1 MSDLNLGVIGNS
13 VFGALIDNEGR
24 VVWSCM
30 PRFDGDPVFCSLLHG
45 GEHGGNPEK
54 DFGFFDIQ
62 VENFARSEQRY
73 LHNTAILRTTLYD
86 AEGAAVQVT
95 DFAPRFKHVER
106 MFRPM
111 MMVRHVAPIV
121 GHPRIRVRLRPAS
134 TFGAERPEL
143 TRGSNHIR
151 YVAPNLTLR
160 CTTDAP
166 VSYVLDEIP
175 FVVEEP
181 FTMLLGPDESLTSPL
196 DETSRQFFNRTHEY
210 WREWSRYLAVP
221 FEWQEPVI
229 RAAITL
235 KLCAFEESG
244 GIIAAMTTSVPEA
257 PDSGRNWDYRFCWL
271 RDAYF
276 VVQALNRLG
285 ATRTMEDYLEYI
297 TNIVAG
303 AEDGH
308 LQPVYGITLEKRL
321 TERDVPTLSGYRGMG
336 PVRTGNQAHEHI
348 QNDVYG
354 SVILAAT
361 QAFFDERLMRP
372 GDRRLFEALEAIGN
386 RVLELYDKPDAGM
399 WELRTKS
406 RVHTLSSVMCWAG
419 ADRLAKIAGR
429 LGLDERER
437 FWRGNADRMRAVI
450 LEKAFNAEQNTFV
463 ESFGGSEV
471 DGSLLLLL
479 ELDFIDAAD
488 PRFIG
493 TVEAVERRLT
503 RGQHLFRYAQEDDFG
518 IPQTAFN
525 VCTFWYIDALA
536 AVGRGDEAR
545 ALFEN
550 MLRCR
555 NPLGLLSEDLDPNT
569 GELWGNFP
577 QTYSMVGFINSAM
590 QLSKS
595 WREAF

>member
-13 VFGALIDNEGR
+13 AFGALIDNVGR

-30 PRFDGDPVFCSLLHG
+30 PRFDSDPVFCSLLDG

-62 VENFARSEQRY
+62 VENFAHSEQRY
-73 LHNTAILRTTLYD
+73 LHNTAILRTTLHD
-86 AEGAAVQVT
+86 ADGAALEIT
-95 DFAPRFKHVER
+95 DFAPRFKHMER
-106 MFRPM
+106 MFRPT
-111 MMVRHVAPIV
+111 MMVRHVSPTS

-134 TFGAERPEL
+134 AFGAERPAW

-151 YVAPNLTLR
+151 FVAPDLTLR

-175 FVVEEP
+175 FVLEEP

-196 DETSRQFFNRTHEY
+196 DQTSRQFFTRTHDY

-221 FEWQEPVI
+221 FEWQEAVI

-257 PDSGRNWDYRFCWL
+257 PGSGRNWDYRFCWL
-271 RDAYF
+271 RDSYF

-303 AEDGH
+303 AKDGH

-321 TERDVPTLSGYRGMG
+321 TECKVPTLSGYRGMG

-361 QAFFDERLMRP
+361 QAYFDERLARP
-372 GDRRLFEALEAIGN
+372 GDRRLFESLEAIGH

-419 ADRLAKIAGR
+419 ADRLAKIAER
-429 LGLDERER
+429 LEVSERAV
-437 FWRGNADRMRAVI
+437 FWRENADRIRAVI
-450 LEKAFNAEQNTFV
+450 LDKAFDAKQNTFV

-493 TVEAVERRLT
+493 TVEAVERRLK

-518 IPQTAFN
+518 VPQTAFN

-545 ALFEN
+545 ELFEN

-555 NPLGLLSEDLDPNT
+555 NPLGLLSEDIDPDT

>member
-450 LEKAFNAEQNTFV
+450 LEKAFNAERNTFV

>member
-1 MSDLNLGVIGNS
+1 MSDLNLGVIGNCA
-13 VFGALIDNEGR
+13 FGALIDNEGR

-30 PRFDGDPVFCSLLHG
+30 PRFDGDPVFCSLLNGGAHG
-45 GEHGGNPEK
+45 ENPEK

-62 VENFARSEQRY
+62 LENFARSEQCY
-73 LHNTAILRTTLYD
+73 VHNTAILKTTLHD
-86 AEGAAVQVT
+86 ADGAIVEIT
-95 DFAPRFKHVER
+95 DFAPRYKHMER
-106 MFRPM
+106 IFRPM
-111 MMVRHVAPIV
+111 MMVRHVDPIA

-134 TFGAERPEL
+134 AFGAGRPEW

-151 YVAPNLTLR
+151 FVAPDLTLR

-166 VSYVLDEIP
+166 VSYVVDEIP
-175 FVVEEP
+175 FVLEKP

-196 DETSRQFFNRTHEY
+196 DETSRQFYNRTHDY

-221 FEWQEPVI
+221 FEWQEAVI

-244 GIIAAMTTSVPEA
+244 GIIAAMTTSIPEA
-257 PDSGRNWDYRFCWL
+257 PDSGRNWDYRYCWL
-271 RDAYF
+271 RDSYF

-297 TNIVAG
+297 TNVVAG
-303 AEDGH
+303 AEKGL
-308 LQPVYGITLEKRL
+308 LQPVYGVTLEKRL
-321 TERDVPTLSGYRGMG
+321 TESKVPTLAGYRGMG

-361 QAFFDERLMRP
+361 QAFFDVRLTRP
-372 GDRRLFEALEAIGN
+372 GDVRLFESLEAIGH
-386 RVLELYDKPDAGM
+386 RALELYDKPDAGM

-406 RVHTLSSVMCWAG
+406 RVHTYSSVMCWAG
-419 ADRLAKIAGR
+419 ADRLAKIARR
-429 LGLDERER
+429 LELPERAA
-437 FWRGNADRMRAVI
+437 FWRDNADRMRVVI
-450 LEKAFNAEQNTFV
+450 LEKAFDTKQNTFV

-479 ELDFIDAAD
+479 ELDFVDAAD

-493 TVEAVERRLT
+493 TVEAVERRLK

-545 ALFEN
+545 ELFEN

-555 NPLGLLSEDLDPNT
+555 NPLGLLSEDIDPDT

-590 QLSKS
+590 HLSKS

>member
-1 MSDLNLGVIGNS
+1 MSDLKLGVIGNS
-13 VFGALIDNEGR
+13 AFGALIDRGGR

-30 PRFDGDPVFCSLLHG
+30 PRFDSDPVFCSLLNG
-45 GEHGGNPEK
+45 GEHGGNPDT

-62 VENFARSEQRY
+62 VENFTSSEQRY
-73 LHNTAILRTTLYD
+73 LHNTAILRTTLHD
-86 AEGAAVQVT
+86 AEGATLEIT
-95 DFAPRFKHVER
+95 DFAPRFKRLDR
-106 MFRPM
+106 MFRPA
-111 MMVRHVAPIV
+111 MMVRHVAPIT

-134 TFGAERPEL
+134 AFGAERPAC

-151 YVAPNLTLR
+151 YMSPDLTLR

-166 VSYVLDEIP
+166 ISYVLDEIP
-175 FVVEEP
+175 FVLERP

-196 DETSRQFFNRTHEY
+196 DETSRQFFRSTQEY
-210 WREWSRYLAVP
+210 WLEFSRYLAVP
-221 FEWQEPVI
+221 FEWQDAVI

-235 KLCAFEESG
+235 KLCSFEESG
-244 GIIAAMTTSVPEA
+244 AIIAAMTTSIPEA
-257 PDSGRNWDYRFCWL
+257 PDSGRNWDYRYCWL

-285 ATRTMEDYLEYI
+285 ATRTMEDHLDYI

-303 AEDGH
+303 AEHGR

-321 TERDVPTLSGYRGMG
+321 TESKVPTLAGYRGMG
-336 PVRTGNQAHEHI
+336 PVRTGNQAHEHV

-354 SVILAAT
+354 SVIMAVT
-361 QAFFDERLMRP
+361 QVFFDQRLTRP
-372 GDRRLFEALEAIGN
+372 GDVRLFESLEEIGN

-406 RVHTLSSVMCWAG
+406 RVHTYSSVMCWAG
-419 ADRLAKIAGR
+419 ADRLAKIARR
-429 LGLDERER
+429 LKLPERAA
-437 FWRGNADRMRAVI
+437 FWRENADRIRAVI
-450 LEKAFNAEQNTFV
+450 LEKAFDAKQNTFV

-493 TVEAVERRLT
+493 TVEAVERRLK

-518 IPQTAFN
+518 VPQTAFN

-545 ALFEN
+545 ELFEN

-555 NPLGLLSEDLDPNT
+555 NPLGLLSEDIDPNT
-569 GELWGNFP
+569 RELWGNFP

>member
-1 MSDLNLGVIGNS
+1 
-13 VFGALIDNEGR
+13 
-24 VVWSCM
+24 
-30 PRFDGDPVFCSLLHG
+30 VFCSLLDGGKHG
-45 GEHGGNPEK
+45 EDPEK

-62 VENFARSEQRY
+62 LENFVRSEQCY
-73 LHNTAILRTTLYD
+73 VHNTAILKTKLYD
-86 AEGAAVQVT
+86 ADGAAVEIT
-95 DFAPRFKHVER
+95 DFAPRYKHMER

-111 MMVRHVAPIV
+111 MMVRHVDPIV

-134 TFGAERPEL
+134 AFGAGRPEC

-151 YVAPNLTLR
+151 YMAPDLTLR

-175 FVVEEP
+175 FVLEGP

-196 DETSRQFFNRTHEY
+196 DQTSRQFFTRTHDY

-221 FEWQEPVI
+221 FEWQEAVI

-257 PDSGRNWDYRFCWL
+257 PDSGRNWDYRYCWL
-271 RDAYF
+271 RDSYF

-303 AEDGH
+303 AEKGL
-308 LQPVYGITLEKRL
+308 LQPVYGATLEKRL
-321 TERDVPTLSGYRGMG
+321 TESNVPTLAGYRGMG

-361 QAFFDERLMRP
+361 QAFFDVRLTRP
-372 GDRRLFEALEAIGN
+372 GDVRLFESLEAIGN
-386 RVLELYDKPDAGM
+386 RTLELYDKPDAGM

-406 RVHTLSSVMCWAG
+406 RVHTYSSVMCWAG

-429 LGLDERER
+429 LELPERAA
-437 FWRGNADRMRAVI
+437 FWRDNADRIRAVI
-450 LEKAFNAEQNTFV
+450 LEKAFDAKQNTFV

-493 TVEAVERRLT
+493 TVEAVERRLK
-503 RGQHLFRYAQEDDFG
+503 RGQHLFRYAQEDDIG

-545 ALFEN
+545 ELFEN

-555 NPLGLLSEDLDPNT
+555 NPLGLLSEDIDPNT

-590 QLSKS
+590 QLSKN

>member
-13 VFGALIDNEGR
+13 AFGALIDREGR

-30 PRFDGDPVFCSLLHG
+30 PRFDGDPVFCSLLNGGQHG
-45 GEHGGNPEK
+45 ENPDT

-62 VENFARSEQRY
+62 VENFDRSEQRY

-86 AEGAAVQVT
+86 AEDAAVEIT
-95 DFAPRFKHVER
+95 DFAPRFKHMER

-111 MMVRHVAPIV
+111 MMVRHVRPV
-121 GHPRIRVRLRPAS
+121 NGHPRIRVRLRPAS
-134 TFGAERPEL
+134 AFGAERPEW

-151 YVAPNLTLR
+151 YVAPDLTLR
-160 CTTDAP
+160 CTTNAP

-175 FVVEEP
+175 FVLEEP

-196 DETSRQFFNRTHEY
+196 DETSRQFFKRTHDY

-235 KLCAFEESG
+235 KLCNFEESG

-257 PDSGRNWDYRFCWL
+257 PDSGRNWDYRYCWL
-271 RDAYF
+271 RDSYF

-297 TNIVAG
+297 TNVVAG
-303 AEDGH
+303 AENGR
-308 LQPVYGITLEKRL
+308 LQPVYGVTLEKRL
-321 TERDVPTLSGYRGMG
+321 TESKVPTLAGYRGMG
-336 PVRTGNQAHEHI
+336 PVRKGNQAHEHI

-361 QAFFDERLMRP
+361 QAFFDQRLTRP
-372 GDRRLFEALEAIGN
+372 GDVRLFEGLEAIGN
-386 RVLELYDKPDAGM
+386 RILELYDKPDAGM

-406 RVHTLSSVMCWAG
+406 RVHTYSSVMCWAG
-419 ADRLAKIAGR
+419 ADRLAKIAER
-429 LGLDERER
+429 LDLPERAA
-437 FWRGNADRMRAVI
+437 FWRENADRMRAVI
-450 LEKAFNAEQNTFV
+450 LEKAFDAKQNTFV

-488 PRFIG
+488 SRFVG
-493 TVEAVERRLT
+493 TVEAIERRLK

-518 IPQTAFN
+518 VPQTAFN

-536 AVGRGDEAR
+536 AVGRRDEAR
-545 ALFEN
+545 ELFEN
-550 MLRCR
+550 MLSCR

>member
-450 LEKAFNAEQNTFV
+450 LEKAFNAERNTFV

-479 ELDFIDAAD
+479 ELDFIDADD

>member
-13 VFGALIDNEGR
+13 TFGALIDNEGR

-30 PRFDGDPVFCSLLHG
+30 PRFDGDPVFCSLLNG

-62 VENFARSEQRY
+62 LENFVRSEQCY
-73 LHNTAILRTTLYD
+73 VHNTAILKTTLYD
-86 AEGAAVQVT
+86 AGGAAVEIT
-95 DFAPRFKHVER
+95 DFAPRYKHMER

-111 MMVRHVAPIV
+111 MMVRHVNPIA

-134 TFGAERPEL
+134 AFGAERPAW

-166 VSYVLDEIP
+166 ISYVLDEIP
-175 FVVEEP
+175 FVLERP
-181 FTMLLGPDESLTSPL
+181 FTMLLGPDESLTSSL
-196 DETSRQFFNRTHEY
+196 DETSHQFFRSTKEY
-210 WREWSRYLAVP
+210 WLEFSRYLAVP
-221 FEWQEPVI
+221 FEWQDAVI

-235 KLCAFEESG
+235 KLCSFEESG
-244 GIIAAMTTSVPEA
+244 GIIAAMTTSIPEA
-257 PDSGRNWDYRFCWL
+257 PDSGRNWDYRYCWL

-285 ATRTMEDYLEYI
+285 ATRTMEDHLDYI

-303 AEDGH
+303 AEHGR

-321 TERDVPTLSGYRGMG
+321 TESKVPTLAGYRGMG
-336 PVRTGNQAHEHI
+336 PVRTGNQAHEHV

-354 SVILAAT
+354 SVIMAVT
-361 QAFFDERLMRP
+361 QVFFDQRLTRP
-372 GDRRLFEALEAIGN
+372 GDVRLFEGLEEIGN
-386 RVLELYDKPDAGM
+386 RILELYDKPDAGM

-406 RVHTLSSVMCWAG
+406 RVHTYSSVMCWAG

-429 LGLDERER
+429 LDLPERAA
-437 FWRGNADRMRAVI
+437 FWRENADRMRAVI
-450 LEKAFNAEQNTFV
+450 LEKAFDAKQNTFV

-493 TVEAVERRLT
+493 TVEAVERRLK

-518 IPQTAFN
+518 VPQTAFN

-545 ALFEN
+545 ELFEN
-550 MLRCR
+550 MLSCR
-555 NPLGLLSEDLDPNT
+555 NPLGLISEDIDPNT